1 MVVFKKKK
9 IFNKAG
15 VDGLLKFCRQLVK
28 CFHSWW
34 KLENITGQVIDD
46 VQLAFV
52 MVKNILYKYGGC
64 LSSDTSD
71 SNRLLGFNQEKSL
84 RWAGVVTSYKQ

>member
-1 MVVFKKKK
+1 MVFLS
-9 IFNKAG
+9 FA
-15 VDGLLKFCRQLVK
+15 DSLLNVSILGGNQKTL
-28 CFHSWW
+28 
-34 KLENITGQVIDD
+34 ITGQIIDD

-84 RWAGVVTSYKQ
+84 RWAGVVTGYKQ